1 MTTCKLDGHIL
12 LVQISANIIL
22 VLSETSVIFSEAE
35 TCSNLERGGKRKR
48 KTQHFLNLSKAPS
61 ENDIL
66 SNTAFFNVMINQKYI
81 LDYQCTKLNIW
92 LSRHNPSD
100 RLQRQRI
107 KTL

>member
-35 TCSNLERGGKRKR
+35 TCSNLEREEKKEN
-48 KTQHFLNLSKAPS
+48 KSQHFLNVSKAPS

-66 SNTAFFNVMINQKYI
+66 SNTAFFLCDDKSEIH
-81 LDYQCTKLNIW
+81 TG
-92 LSRHNPSD
+92 LSMY
-100 RLQRQRI
+100 
-107 KTL
+107 KTEYLAVQA

>member
-35 TCSNLERGGKRKR
+35 TCSNLEREEKKEN
-48 KTQHFLNLSKAPS
+48 KKSQHFLNVSKAPS

-66 SNTAFFNVMINQKYI
+66 SNTAFFFKCDDKSEIH
-81 LDYQCTKLNIW
+81 TG
-92 LSRHNPSD
+92 LSMY
-100 RLQRQRI
+100 
-107 KTL
+107 KTEYLAVQA

>member
-35 TCSNLERGGKRKR
+35 TCSNLEREEKKE
-48 KTQHFLNLSKAPS
+48 KKSQHFLNVSKAPS

-66 SNTAFFNVMINQKYI
+66 SNTAFFFFNVMINQKYI

-107 KTL
+107 

>member
-1 MTTCKLDGHIL
+1 MTRCKLDGHIL

-35 TCSNLERGGKRKR
+35 TCSNLEREEKKENK
-48 KTQHFLNLSKAPS
+48 KTQHFLNVSKAPS

-66 SNTAFFNVMINQKYI
+66 SNTAFFFNVMINQKYI

-107 KTL
+107 